1 MQGFSLDIILSHVKL
16 KKKPKTRR
24 SQKFQT
30 CKNLLSHLVT
40 NLLFSH
46 KSKYYEIIDQKISG
60 HLNGILLDKNETWN
74 ENLVFKLRKLV
85 KNMMKIV
92 CEDIFSEENCKNLS
106 HSAKNWNKI
115 AALNLVGCISVEVFY
130 NSKGVSASKL
140 REDASFKFALYVSEA
155 IAGHICTHFKHFFE
169 LIGGWQTLIEHEHLI
184 LNKDVKNAKRSNST
198 TDGLNKSWLMNKCE
212 EDKGYDYTKPVLS
225 CMLIAASLGLL
236 GAIITLKRN

>member
-16 KKKPKTRR
+16 KKKPKNKR
-24 SQKFQT
+24 SQNFQT

-60 HLNGILLDKNETWN
+60 HLNEILHENWN
-74 ENLVFKLRKLV
+74 ELLVSKLRKLV
-85 KNMMKIV
+85 KSMMKIV

-106 HSAKNWNKI
+106 HSAVQWNKI

-130 NSKGVSASKL
+130 NSNGVSASKF

-155 IAGHICTHFKHFFE
+155 ISGHICTHYKHFFD
-169 LIGGWQTLIEHEHLI
+169 LIGGWQSLVEHENLI
-184 LNKDVKNAKRSNST
+184 LNASRNSAKKSSSNPDVNR
-198 TDGLNKSWLMNKCE
+198 SWLMTQYE
-212 EDKGYDYTKPVLS
+212 EETGYDYTKPVLS